1 MAMVKRQKLRDNLA
15 KTCLVL
21 GTFFNPLGFDAA
33 FSFVMKLTESYWITD
48 VIFYGVALLFF
59 GFYFLLSRK
68 KTKSETYL

>member
-1 MAMVKRQKLRDNLA
+1 MAIVKRQKLRENLA

-33 FSFVMKLTESYWITD
+33 FSFVMKLTGSYWITD

-59 GFYFLLSRK
+59 GCYFLLSRK

>member
-1 MAMVKRQKLRDNLA
+1 
-15 KTCLVL
+15 LVL

-33 FSFVMKLTESYWITD
+33 FSFVMKLTGSYWITD

-68 KTKSETYL
+68 KTKPESYL